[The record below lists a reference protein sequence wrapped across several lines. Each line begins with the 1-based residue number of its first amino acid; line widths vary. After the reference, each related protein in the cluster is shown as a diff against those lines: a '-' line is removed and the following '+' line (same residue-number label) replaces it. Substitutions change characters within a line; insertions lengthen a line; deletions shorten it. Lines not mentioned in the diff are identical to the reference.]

1 MQEDSIHNH
10 PLFVEAVARNLQRV
24 TACSH
29 TISIVRD
36 TLVDPVDLEGKA
48 DLLIAVEDLVNE
60 VMTLAFD
67 VRAMTWPDKEAH
79 PSYTPD
85 SDSDTQN

>member
-1 MQEDSIHNH
+1 MQEDSIYNH

-36 TLVDPVDLEGKA
+36 NLVDPVDLERKA

-85 SDSDTQN
+85 SDTQN

>member
-1 MQEDSIHNH
+1 MHDDSVYNH
-10 PLFVEAVARNLQRV
+10 PLFTEAVARNLQRV
-24 TACSH
+24 SACSH
-29 TISIVRD
+29 TIAIVRED
-36 TLVDPVDLEGKA
+36 LVDPVTTDHRA

-60 VMTLAFD
+60 VMTLALD

-85 SDSDTQN
+85 SDTQH